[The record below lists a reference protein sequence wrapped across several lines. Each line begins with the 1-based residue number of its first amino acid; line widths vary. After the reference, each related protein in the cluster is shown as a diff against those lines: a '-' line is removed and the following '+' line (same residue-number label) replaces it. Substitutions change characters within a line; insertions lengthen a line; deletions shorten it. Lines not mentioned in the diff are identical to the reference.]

1 MFFADFGII
10 IYGITQTKNNEKGC
24 IMAQIKISFKGGSD
38 NGSVSLIQKKLN
50 LLFNNEKIGSTD
62 AKEADAIAKANGQK
76 NMSAFLIEGKAA
88 LAGSWID
95 VKAKG
100 SNELKLVIGDK
111 KEKVI
116 NVEAGDDAKIHV
128 IIKKRGFFSG
138 LILGK
143 YKLKAKA

>member
-1 MFFADFGII
+1 
-10 IYGITQTKNNEKGC
+10 
-24 IMAQIKISFKGGSD
+24 MAQIKISFKSKTGDG
-38 NGSVSLIQKKLN
+38 NVSLMQKKLQ

-76 NMSAFLIEGKAA
+76 NMSAYLMDGKAA

-100 SNELKLVIGDK
+100 SNELKLIIGEK
-111 KEKVI
+111 KETVI

-128 IIKKRGFFSG
+128 IVKKRGFFSG

-143 YKLKAKA
+143 YKLKAKV

>member
-1 MFFADFGII
+1 
-10 IYGITQTKNNEKGC
+10 
-24 IMAQIKISFKGGSD
+24 MAQLKISFKSD
-38 NGSVSLIQKKLN
+38 SGDGNVSLVQKKLR

-62 AKEADAIAKANGQK
+62 AKEADALAKANGQK
-76 NMSAFLIEGKAA
+76 NMSAFLIDGKAA
-88 LAGSWID
+88 LAGSWIE

-100 SNELKLVIGDK
+100 SNELKLVIGEK

-143 YKLKAKA
+143 YKMKAKV